1 MARVKSVLDVINFF
15 LATYSTRPSEEPFF
29 PSGFGNNHS
38 AEGASRIDGHA
49 DGWVRDQNGLS
60 ILIISKYVLVIFHRH

>member
-49 DGWVRDQNGLS
+49 DGA
-60 ILIISKYVLVIFHRH
+60 